1 MIIDGDTLDPRSA
14 YKVLIGVILPKAIG
28 SSVGSAR
35 SRPTGWRTSRRS
47 PAFGRLLAR
56 RYRGLVVFRLPR
68 PEWGRP

>member
-1 MIIDGDTLDPRSA
+1 MIVDGDTLDPRSP
-14 YKVLIGVILPKAIG
+14 YKVLIGIILPKAIG
-28 SSVGSAR
+28 WSAR

-68 PEWGRP
+68 PEWGRQ

>member
-14 YKVLIGVILPKAIG
+14 YKVLIGIILPKPSA
-28 SSVGSAR
+28 GSAR

-47 PAFGRLLAR
+47 PAFGRFLAR

-68 PEWGRP
+68 PEWGRL